1 MTFALQAQ
9 GIRKSFGGVEVLHGV
24 DLDAVGGSV
33 LALLGENGAGKS
45 TLVKII
51 AGDYTPD
58 AGAIVVDE
66 ASYPSLT
73 PIAAR
78 DLGVAI
84 IFQEFQDAPTLTV
97 AENISLGRI
106 PNRFGVVDW
115 RAVNR
120 RARKI
125 LDELEVDIDP
135 ARRVS
140 TLRVGERQIIE
151 IARALS
157 RSARL
162 LILDEPTAALSHH
175 EADTLFQFIR
185 RLRNQGVA
193 IIYITHRLDEVTT
206 IADRVQVLRDG
217 NVALLADVAAT
228 DRAAMIEAMVG
239 SADLGDPAPT
249 DPDPRGLRGNRSSA
263 GRTRTRATPSTTSR
277 SASTAARSSPIYG
290 KLGSGA
296 AEVGETAYG
305 LRPITAGTMELE
317 GKVADISGPAAGVA
331 SGVGFLPA
339 DRKAGG
345 GFMVRPVSENVA
357 VASWGRLATLGQL
370 ITRRVR
376 SRRPIGAGTTSCRS
390 ARATIPVRR
399 WAHCRA
405 ATSRRCCS
413 PAGSNG
419 AVGVLVLIE
428 PTRGVDVGARQ
439 DIYKALRVLSAD
451 GVAVLI
457 STSDY
462 EEAVQVADRVY
473 VMSRGVDRGRSVG
486 RRDHDDAA
494 ACRSGRVNQVTDQD
508 PGTTVAAA
516 SPLR

>member
-1 MTFALQAQ
+1 VTFALAAKD
-9 GIRKSFGGVEVLHGV
+9 IRKSFGGVEVLHGV
-24 DLDAVGGSV
+24 DLEAIGGSV

-58 AGAIVVDE
+58 SGQIVVDDT
-66 ASYPSLT
+66 AYPSLT

-97 AENISLGRI
+97 AENISLGRL
-106 PNRFGVVDW
+106 PNRLGLVDW
-115 RAVNR
+115 KTVED
-120 RARKI
+120 RARTI
-125 LDELEVDIDP
+125 LRELDVDIDP
-135 ARRVS
+135 RRRVS

-157 RSARL
+157 RRARL

-175 EADTLFQFIR
+175 EAETLFRFVR
-185 RLRNQGVA
+185 RLRDQGVA

-217 NVALLADVAAT
+217 NVALLAKVAET
-228 DRAAMIEAMVG
+228 DRASMIEAMVG
-239 SADLGDPAPT
+239 RRISEIARPAASTTVDRSTPAIRWTGAASADDFRDVSLEVH
-249 DPDPRGLRGNRSSA
+249 RGEIVA
-263 GRTRTRATPSTTSR
+263 
-277 SASTAARSSPIYG
+277 IYG

-305 LRPITAGTMELE
+305 LRPVTAGTLE
-317 GKVADISGPAAGVA
+317 IDGAPAMVKGPAQGVA
-331 SGVGFLPA
+331 AGVGFLPA

-345 GFMVRPVSENVA
+345 GFMVRPVMENVA
-357 VASWGRLATLGQL
+357 VASWGRLAMLRQF
-370 ITRRVR
+370 ITRRTEAKAYRRWHDKLRIR
-376 SRRPIGAGTTSCRS
+376 SRNDPRQAMGTLSGGNQQKVLLGRWLERS
-390 ARATIPVRR
+390 
-399 WAHCRA
+399 
-405 ATSRRCCS
+405 SR
-413 PAGSNG
+413 
-419 AVGVLVLIE
+419 VLVLIE

-439 DIYKALRVLSAD
+439 DIYRALRDLAAE

-473 VMSRGVDRGRSVG
+473 VMAKGAIVADLTGDAVTTTRLL
-486 RRDHDDAA
+486 AA
-494 ACRSGRVNQVTDQD
+494 AG
-508 PGTTVAAA
+508 G
-516 SPLR
+516 

>member
-1 MTFALQAQ
+1 MTFALQAR
-9 GIRKSFGGVEVLHGV
+9 GIRKSFGGVEVLPGGE
-24 DLDAVGGSV
+24 LDALGGSV

-58 AGAIVVDE
+58 GGEVIVDE
-66 ASYPSLT
+66 VAYPSLT

-97 AENISLGRI
+97 AENISLGRL

-115 RAVNR
+115 RSVDR

-125 LDELEVDIDP
+125 PKEPHVDIEP
-135 ARRVS
+135 SRLVS

-175 EADTLFQFIR
+175 ETERLFTFVR
-185 RLRNQGVA
+185 RLRDQGVA
-193 IIYITHRLDEVTT
+193 IIYITHRLDEVTIT
-206 IADRVQVLRDG
+206 EIPRPSEQVRQASDAAAIRWTEAASGESFRDVTVEVHPG
-217 NVALLADVAAT
+217 EIVA
-228 DRAAMIEAMVG
+228 
-239 SADLGDPAPT
+239 
-249 DPDPRGLRGNRSSA
+249 
-263 GRTRTRATPSTTSR
+263 
-277 SASTAARSSPIYG
+277 IYG

-296 AEVGETAYG
+296 AELGETAYG
-305 LRPITAGTMELE
+305 LRPVTAGSLDID
-317 GKVADISGPAAGVA
+317 GKSARIDGPVAGVA
-331 SGVGFLPA
+331 AGVGFLPA

-345 GFMVRPVSENVA
+345 AFMVRPVAENVA
-357 VASWGRLATLGQL
+357 VASWGRLAALGQF
-370 ITRRVR
+370 IDRRTENKAYRRWHDKLSIR
-376 SRRPIGAGTTSCRS
+376 SRNDPRQAMGTLSGGNQQKVLLS
-390 ARATIPVRR
+390 R
-399 WAHCRA
+399 WLERKSH
-405 ATSRRCCS
+405 
-413 PAGSNG
+413 
-419 AVGVLVLIE
+419 VLVLIE

-439 DIYKALRVLSAD
+439 DIYRALRVLAAE
-451 GVAVLI
+451 GIAVLI

-473 VMSRGVDRGRSVG
+473 VMSKGEIVADLTGDSITTTRLL
-486 RRDHDDAA
+486 AA
-494 ACRSGRVNQVTDQD
+494 AG
-508 PGTTVAAA
+508 G
-516 SPLR
+516 